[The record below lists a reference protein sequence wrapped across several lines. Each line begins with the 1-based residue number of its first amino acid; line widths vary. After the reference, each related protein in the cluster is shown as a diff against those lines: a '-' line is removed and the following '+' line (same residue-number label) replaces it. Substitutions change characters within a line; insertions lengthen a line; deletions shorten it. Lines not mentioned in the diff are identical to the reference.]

1 VIHAWLPQG
10 VAPHH
15 AMVADQDILDRA
27 VERVA
32 HVQAAGHV
40 GRRHHDGIGPG
51 RRSQVGSEGV
61 GGLPLGVVL
70 GLDLGGSKSL
80 VQHRWPVLLL
90 MRAPC
95 GRATIGFPARA

>member
-1 VIHAWLPQG
+1 
-10 VAPHH
+10 
-15 AMVADQDILDRA
+15 
-27 VERVA
+27 
-32 HVQAAGHV
+32 
-40 GRRHHDGIGPG
+40 
-51 RRSQVGSEGV
+51 
-61 GGLPLGVVL
+61 VL